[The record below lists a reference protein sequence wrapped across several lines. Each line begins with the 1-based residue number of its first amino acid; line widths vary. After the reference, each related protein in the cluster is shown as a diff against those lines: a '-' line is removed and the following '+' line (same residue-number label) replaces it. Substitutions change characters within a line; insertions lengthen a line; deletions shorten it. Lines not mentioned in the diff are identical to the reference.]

1 MAKAYPSMLALLG
14 LVAVAGYQHRDKIG
28 EFLGKRGPKNPDGS
42 PDQRNQG
49 RDLGSVL
56 GNVRDS
62 IGSGGAGALLSNG
75 LRELV
80 DRFKNNGRADVAQSW
95 VNRGPNKPIAPEEL
109 RATIGS
115 DALATLSQQTGLS
128 EDELLARLSREL
140 PEAVDKYTPDGT
152 LPAA

>member
-28 EFLGKRGPKNPDGS
+28 EFLGNRGAKNPDGS
-42 PDQRNQG
+42 PDPRNQG

-56 GNVRDS
+56 GNIRDS
-62 IGSGGAGALLSNG
+62 IGSGGAGSLLSNG

-80 DRFKNNGRADVAQSW
+80 DRFKNNGREDVAQSW
-95 VNRGPNKPIAPEEL
+95 VNRGPNKPIAPDEL

-115 DALATLSQQTGLS
+115 DALATLSRQTGLS

-140 PEAVDKYTPDGT
+140 PDAVDKYTPDGT